1 MKRNTM
7 AEMRPYL
14 YMSFVSPVM
23 LAFGV
28 AFISGVIG
36 SFGSLVGPGLSNIRS
51 SHLVI
56 GVVTPQLKEVSNLL
70 IVTSSAAL
78 GIISAKMVDFTVRNT
93 LRASTNVVIATV
105 VTYALTQ
112 LNIASLLHLTL

>member
-36 SFGSLVGPGLSNIRS
+36 SFGSLVTPGLSTIRS
-51 SHLVI
+51 AHFVI
-56 GVVTPQLKEVSNLL
+56 GVVTPQLKEVSNIL
-70 IVTSSAAL
+70 IVISSAAL

-93 LRASTNVVIATV
+93 LRASTNIVIATV
-105 VTYALTQ
+105 VTYLLTQ